1 MYVIPE
7 KDAVNIFYEISFSD
21 SVDKTLANL
30 AITEI
35 IDAKKNVKF
44 APPISRTNY

>member
-21 SVDKTLANL
+21 IDKTLVNL
-30 AITEI
+30 VVTEI
-35 IDAKKNVKF
+35 LDAKKNVKF